1 MFRIEAHMKKTLCF
15 LLLLFA
21 LALSAAEISQ
31 DRAISLARSILQVK
45 SGAHHIT
52 RHAAISNEDNPLAYV
67 CFLSPTGYMVISADE
82 TLPPLMAYSLDAPF
96 GELNSDNPLRNL
108 LIADMKLR
116 LKMSDNRNITAWQE
130 AERNPGHYSLR
141 NDYLL
146 SSNWNQTYPW
156 NMMVPMDPVSNSR
169 SLAGCPAI
177 AMGQI
182 VAYLQALNGT
192 RLNDTDDYYHSYS
205 GRNYTIDDDHET
217 LGFPSFPDLNEY
229 LERVNTSFKYNYA
242 LSDSLKAALVF
253 ACGTVMHQVYSSQA
267 SGTFAVNQ
275 AFSGFQRFGFDTAE
289 LLGPEA
295 PDLYDRMMANLA
307 EELPVHLAV
316 VTPAWDAGHNVVV
329 DGYAEG
335 MYHLNFGWGG
345 QYNGWYNLPDG
356 IPYNL
361 SVVEGAVVDLYPRE
375 YVFCM
380 PQSIALEAGGS
391 QFIEIINLSDTG
403 QDLQDIV
410 FGPGL
415 DADEWQVSLELPAAL
430 NPLGMLSFH
439 LTHLLPVRETINSE
453 IRLIFSD
460 TAYSIPLA
468 LEGVTSNSDAA
479 LIPAAIK
486 VSVNPNPFRD
496 GCVFVCTEKLNDAIL
511 KVYNLKGQLLH
522 KSTDLQWQGR
532 DLQGRDCANGI
543 YLYHIEA
550 DGVSTVGKVLRVK

>member
-1 MFRIEAHMKKTLCF
+1 MRKTLC
-15 LLLLFA
+15 LLLA
-21 LALSAAEISQ
+21 LLTISLWAANISQ
-31 DRAISLARSILQVK
+31 DRALSLADGMLRAQSLPQQIIRSEALQAQGNTLAWV
-45 SGAHHIT
+45 HH
-52 RHAAISNEDNPLAYV
+52 
-67 CFLSPTGYMVISADE
+67 LSPQGFMVISASE
-82 TLPPLMAYSLDAPF
+82 TLPPLMAYSLDTPYGDLSA
-96 GELNSDNPLRNL
+96 DNPLSDL
-108 LIADMKLR
+108 LIADLSRR
-116 LKMSDNRNITAWQE
+116 LTLADARNIDAWQE
-130 AERNPGHYSLR
+130 AARNTGLYELR

-177 AMGQI
+177 AMAQI
-182 VAYLQALNGT
+182 LNYLQSLNGT

-217 LGFPSFPDLNEY
+217 LGFPSFPVLNEY
-229 LERVNTSFKYNYA
+229 MERVNTAFKYNYD

-253 ACGTVMHQVYSSQA
+253 ASGTVMKQVYSSQA

-275 AFSGFQRFGFDTAE
+275 AFAGFQRFGFDNAE

-295 PDLYDRMMANLA
+295 SDLYDRMIANLA
-307 EELPVHLAV
+307 EGIPVHLAV

-345 QYNGWYNLPDG
+345 QYNGWYNLPEG

-361 SVVEGAVVDLYPRE
+361 SVVEGAVVDIYPRE

-380 PQSIALEAGGS
+380 PESIALQAGGS
-391 QFIEIINLSDTG
+391 QAIEIINLSDSQ

-415 DADEWQVSLELPAAL
+415 DADEWEVSVELPAEMG
-430 NPLGMLSFH
+430 PMGMLNFQ
-439 LTHLLPVRETINSE
+439 LTHLLPVRESIQSE

-460 TAYSIPLA
+460 AAYVIPLT
-468 LEGVTSNSDAA
+468 LETGTSNIDNT
-479 LIPAAIK
+479 LIPKLIT
-486 VSVNPNPFRD
+486 VSVNPNPFGER
-496 GCVFVCTEKLNDAIL
+496 CVFVSSEKLNHATL

-522 KSTDLQWQGR
+522 KSHDLEWNGR
-532 DLQGRDCANGI
+532 DLQGRDCSNGI

-550 DGVSTVGKVLRVK
+550 QGVTAVGKVLRVK